1 MDVEVV
7 VLDIS
12 SFLDS
17 MGEGKVMKL
26 LKLKVEEVAVVY
38 PFFYTKRKEEVVEL
52 FYLKIVEVID
62 LLKMVEVEVVL
73 LYIQLFLGGEGDSES
88 PLLKDGGGEG
98 SPV

>member
-12 SFLDS
+12 LFLDL

-26 LKLKVEEVAVVY
+26 LHLKVAVVY

-88 PLLKDGGGEG
+88 PLLKGEG